1 MCEGQPP
8 QLLIQSVHHT
18 FAQSHLSGEA
28 VKKAS
33 VGDFDGAEGLLWT
46 IAAIYHGGGPNAT
59 EDDPPYVREASE
71 RVISPDGWPFRPGKS
86 LIPPRDPGVHFMVAG
101 CVSSVD
107 AAKAKWEEGAPARA
121 AEWEKGAPARK
132 AAEEVARLKA
142 EIARVEQ
149 EEVDRQ
155 AALAKEAALEKLRIQ
170 EEEEEKQRKA
180 EVTSLERDAA
190 ALREKLAA
198 MKELMA
204 MKAADPLAYAAACSA
219 PSPAPASAP
228 SPSPEVANWLKRA
241 AGTWGANRKWC
252 ILKAKEAQDAQ
263 KSLTTPAVHDHSLS
277 QADKQS
283 WEGLRAPVQGV
294 SISYAVTHFAGK
306 AGISLEEAEAV
317 LAHLKPADAHRANA
331 LLAQQVFARFAKSKG
346 IPVKGAMVAMRE
358 WAEGRD

>member
-1 MCEGQPP
+1 MGNLFIYQMASP
-8 QLLIQSVHHT
+8 LI
-18 FAQSHLSGEA
+18 AEA
-28 VKKAS
+28 VQKAG
-33 VGDFDGAEGLLWT
+33 VGDFDAAEGLLWN
-46 IAAIYHGGGPNAT
+46 IAAIFHGGT
-59 EDDPPYVREASE
+59 SVTKESDPPYLREAAGRLVLNGTTNYAPGISI
-71 RVISPDGWPFRPGKS
+71 ISPRAPD
-86 LIPPRDPGVHFMVAG
+86 VHSMVSGA
-101 CVSSVD
+101 VANVD
-107 AAKAKWEEGAPARA
+107 SAKAKWEEGAPARA

-155 AALAKEAALEKLRIQ
+155 AALAKEALEKQRIKK

-204 MKAADPLAYAAACSA
+204 IKAADPLAYETA
-219 PSPAPASAP
+219 
-228 SPSPEVANWLKRA
+228 LR
-241 AGTWGANRKWC
+241 
-252 ILKAKEAQDAQ
+252 
-263 KSLTTPAVHDHSLS
+263 
-277 QADKQS
+277 
-283 WEGLRAPVQGV
+283 RAPIQGV

-317 LAHLKPADAHRANA
+317 LAHLKPADGHRANA

>member
-1 MCEGQPP
+1 MFGLPFQPP
-8 QLLIQSVHHT
+8 SLSIAAAQARALPFVETAIAAAASGNFEEAEKALLSGKACYIQSDLSNYCNVEAEFT
-18 FAQSHLSGEA
+18 AMFAGWRSQVE
-28 VKKAS
+28 KA
-33 VGDFDGAEGLLWT
+33 
-46 IAAIYHGGGPNAT
+46 
-59 EDDPPYVREASE
+59 R
-71 RVISPDGWPFRPGKS
+71 
-86 LIPPRDPGVHFMVAG
+86 
-101 CVSSVD
+101 
-107 AAKAKWEEGAPARA
+107 AKWEEGAPARA

-155 AALAKEAALEKLRIQ
+155 AALAKEALEKLRIQ
-170 EEEEEKQRKA
+170 REEEEEKQRKA

-228 SPSPEVANWLKRA
+228 PPSPEVANWLKRA

-252 ILKAKEAQDAQ
+252 ILKAKEAQDAE
-263 KSLTTPAVHDHSLS
+263 KSPPTPAVHDHSLS
-277 QADKQS
+277 QADKQA

-317 LAHLKPADAHRANA
+317 LAHLKPADGHRANA